1 MGVDVLCFNEEVLV
15 IKLFFCFFFLFLHW
29 MKMAALHDWHF
40 FSSNSVF
47 QGACV
52 YGNEIFKVLYIEAFV
67 TKDL

>member
-15 IKLFFCFFFLFLHW
+15 INYSSVVFLFLHW

-52 YGNEIFKVLYIEAFV
+52 YGNEICKVLYIEAFV

>member
-1 MGVDVLCFNEEVLV
+1 
-15 IKLFFCFFFLFLHW
+15 
-29 MKMAALHDWHF
+29 MAALHDWHF

-52 YGNEIFKVLYIEAFV
+52 YGNEICKVLYIEAFV